1 MSYRLNI
8 GIACY
13 PTYGGSGVVA
23 TELARYLARIGHN
36 LHVVSYDFPVRMPAC
51 DPNITFHAVTPKDY
65 SLFNS
70 QPYAIS
76 LASKLAEV
84 ALDYELDILHVHYAI
99 PHAVSGYLA
108 RAMVNR
114 SRPLKLITTL
124 HGTDITLVGSDPS
137 YYEIVKFAIEESDGV
152 TAVSRHLVDET
163 VARFQINR
171 HIDMI
176 HNFINPDE
184 YKGRGGQNR
193 LKKQLAPGGER
204 ILCHISNFR
213 PVKRAADAVAV
224 AAKVAKKHRVK
235 LLMVGDGVDMPHV
248 RQVTKDLG
256 AECFVSFLGNR
267 SDVMDILEAAE
278 VFIMPS
284 ESESFGLAALE
295 AMASK
300 CAVVASTAGGVPE
313 VVTPQ
318 CGFLHPIGDIDG
330 MAASLD
336 SLLSDP
342 PLLDEMQNAA
352 RKRAFTNFDVRSI
365 VSEYLNC
372 YQRVLGKA
380 ESLGPE
386 YRSPRPQHD

>member
-8 GIACY
+8 GIVCY

-84 ALDYELDILHVHYAI
+84 ALDNELDLLHVHYAI
-99 PHAVSGYLA
+99 PHAISGYLA
-108 RAMVNR
+108 RAMVAR
-114 SRPLKLITTL
+114 KRPIKLVTTL

-152 TAVSRHLVDET
+152 TAVSKFLVEET
-163 VARFQINR
+163 TFRFKIDR
-171 HIDMI
+171 HIEMI

-184 YKGRGGQNR
+184 YKGRGGQVK
-193 LKKQLAPGGER
+193 LKKMLAPGGER

-213 PVKRAADAVAV
+213 PVKRAADAVEI
-224 AAKVAKKHRVK
+224 AARVAKSHKIK

-248 RQVTKDLG
+248 RQVTKELG
-256 AECFVSFLGNR
+256 AEGIVSFLGNR
-267 SDVMDILEAAE
+267 SDVVDILEASE
-278 VFIMPS
+278 ILLMPS

-300 CAVVASTAGGVPE
+300 CAIVATTAGGIPE
-313 VVTPQ
+313 LVTPQ
-318 CGFLHPIGDIDG
+318 CGFLHAIGDIDS
-330 MAASLD
+330 MAESVSA
-336 SLLSDP
+336 LLGNKR
-342 PLLDEMQNAA
+342 LLEEMQESA
-352 RKRAFTNFDVRSI
+352 RKRAFSSFDVRS
-365 VSEYLNC
+365 VVAEYLNC
-372 YQRVLGKA
+372 YQRVLGKSEA
-380 ESLGPE
+380 LGPE

>member
-36 LHVVSYDFPVRMPAC
+36 IHIVSYDFPVRMPSG
-51 DPNITFHAVTPKDY
+51 DPNITFHAVNSKDY
-65 SLFNS
+65 SLFNH
-70 QPYAIS
+70 QPYTIS

-84 ALDYELDILHVHYAI
+84 AIENDLDLLHVHYAI

-108 RAMVNR
+108 RAMVAR
-114 SRPLKLITTL
+114 SRPIKLVTTL

-152 TAVSRHLVDET
+152 TAVSAHLVDET
-163 VARFQINR
+163 QSRFKITR
-171 HIDMI
+171 HIEMI

-184 YKGRGGQNR
+184 YKGRGGIGK
-193 LKKQLAPGGER
+193 LKSSFAPGGER

-224 AAKVAKKHRVK
+224 AAKVTKDHKIR

-248 RQVTKDLG
+248 RSVVKELK
-256 AECFVSFLGNR
+256 AECIVSFLGNR
-267 SDVMDILEAAE
+267 SDVLDVLEASE
-278 VFIMPS
+278 IFIMPS
-284 ESESFGLAALE
+284 GSESFGLAALE

-300 CAVVASTAGGVPE
+300 CAVVSTTAGGIPE

-318 CGFLHPIGDIDG
+318 CGFLHEIGDIDG
-330 MAASLD
+330 MAD
-336 SLLSDP
+336 SVSRLLGDGA
-342 PLLDEMQNAA
+342 LLTEMQESAQ
-352 RKRAFTNFDVRSI
+352 KRAFSVFDVRSK

-372 YQRVLGKA
+372 YQRVLGRA
-380 ESLGPE
+380 EAFGPE